1 MRIFALLFA
10 FLFFPALIHAQSFGT
25 LGTRAEGMGG
35 AFVAVADDASAVFW
49 NPAGMALGATFDV
62 QVSRGDA
69 APGTSVFVGAT
80 MPVLGFSHY
89 RTHTVQGFPDRENG
103 GSGRVPVRTFTSST
117 TGVTLVQ
124 SIVPSLVVG
133 TTLKIVRGGFEALER
148 QTRTDLDAGVM
159 WAGAGGLRVGVTARN
174 VRQAEFD
181 SEFGPVKVKRIVR
194 GGVAFAPRSVVSGV
208 HGPFTVA
215 LDADLTDNGIAGDT
229 RMAAFGAE
237 YWLIHGIV
245 GVRSGVKWA
254 ARGEAQQAVS
264 GGISV
269 RLPKSVFV
277 EGQLTEPDED
287 AEREWTVGLRVT
299 F

>member
-1 MRIFALLFA
+1 MRIIVFFILL
-10 FLFFPALIHAQSFGT
+10 LIPGLTSAQSFGT

-49 NPAGMALGATFDV
+49 NPAGMALGATFDF
-62 QVSRGDA
+62 QVSHADA
-69 APGTSVFVGAT
+69 APGTSWFVGAT

-103 GSGRVPVRTFTSST
+103 GSGRVPVRTLVSAT
-117 TGVTLVQ
+117 TGVTLAQ

-133 TTLKIVRGGFEALER
+133 TTLKIVRAGFEDLER
-148 QTRTDLDAGVM
+148 RTTTDLDAGVM
-159 WAGAGGLRVGVTARN
+159 WVTARN
-174 VRQAEFD
+174 LRQPEFD
-181 SEFGPVKVKRIVR
+181 SDFGPVKVKRIVR
-194 GGVAFAPRSVVSGV
+194 GGVAFAPRSVVSGI
-208 HGPFTVA
+208 HGPLTVA
-215 LDADLTDNGIAGDT
+215 FDADLTDNGIDGDSRT
-229 RMAAFGAE
+229 AAFGAE

-254 ARGEAQQAVS
+254 AKGDAQQAVS
-264 GGISV
+264 GGLTV

>member
-1 MRIFALLFA
+1 MRIIVFFTLLFI
-10 FLFFPALIHAQSFGT
+10 PALTSAQSFGT
-25 LGTRAEGMGG
+25 IGTRAEGMGG

-69 APGTSVFVGAT
+69 APGTTIFVGAT
-80 MPVLGFSHY
+80 TPVLGFSHY

-103 GSGRVPVRTFTSST
+103 GSGRVPVRILESST
-117 TGVTLVQ
+117 TGITLVQ

-133 TTLKIVRGGFEALER
+133 TTLKIVRGGFE
-148 QTRTDLDAGVM
+148 TVNKRTTSDLDAGVM
-159 WAGAGGLRVGVTARN
+159 WAAGSGLRLGVTGRN
-174 VRQAEFD
+174 LRQAEFD
-181 SEFGPVKVKRIVR
+181 SEFGLVKVKRIVR
-194 GGVAFAPRSVVSGV
+194 GGVAFAPRAIGSGV
-208 HGPFTVA
+208 HGPLTVA
-215 LDADLTDNGIAGDT
+215 LDADLTDNGLSGDS

-254 ARGEAQQAVS
+254 AKGEGQQAVS
-264 GGISV
+264 GGLTV
-269 RLPKSVFV
+269 RLPRSVFV
-277 EGQLTEPDED
+277 EGQLTEADED
-287 AEREWTVGLRVT
+287 AEREWTVGMRVT

>member
-1 MRIFALLFA
+1 
-10 FLFFPALIHAQSFGT
+10 
-25 LGTRAEGMGG
+25 
-35 AFVAVADDASAVFW
+35 
-49 NPAGMALGATFDV
+49 MALGATFDF
-62 QVSRGDA
+62 QLSRRDA
-69 APGTSVFVGAT
+69 APGTSLFVGAT

-89 RTHTVQGFPDRENG
+89 RTHTAQGFPDRENG
-103 GSGRVPVRTFTSST
+103 GSGRVPVRTLETAT

-133 TTLKIVRGGFEALER
+133 TTLKIVRGGFEELER
-148 QTRTDLDAGVM
+148 RTRTDLDAGVM
-159 WAGAGGLRVGVTARN
+159 WAAGSGLRVGVTARN
-174 VRQAEFD
+174 LREPEFE

-208 HGPFTVA
+208 HGPLTVA
-215 LDADLTDNGIAGDT
+215 FDADLTDNGIAGDT

-237 YWLIHGIV
+237 YWLIHGMV

-254 ARGEAQQAVS
+254 ARGEATQAVS
-264 GGISV
+264 GGITV
-269 RLPKSVFV
+269 RLPRSVFV
-277 EGQLTEPDED
+277 EGQLTEPEED